1 MRKAI
6 FAVVITVIA
15 AAGLVVADYLAL
27 FGTQTRTRQDFIEL
41 RFRMIDEKTGAP
53 VIDAHVKCFQR
64 NNQNAC
70 TQRDSGKLG
79 VISINVPVM
88 KNIESTWLFE
98 KNVKVQATR
107 DPKLQVLFFH
117 QDYASP
123 VETIMIPDL
132 PQLAGKVITVPM
144 PESIR
149 NK

>member
-1 MRKAI
+1 MRKVIIAGI
-6 FAVVITVIA
+6 IILIAV
-15 AAGLVVADYLAL
+15 AGLVVADYFAL
-27 FGTQTRTRQDFIEL
+27 FGMQTQVKQDFIEL
-41 RFRMIDEKTGAP
+41 RFRMVDEKTGAP

-70 TQRDSGKLG
+70 TQRDSDKLG
-79 VISINVPVM
+79 VISINIPVT
-88 KNIESTWLFE
+88 KIIERTYLFE
-98 KNVKVQATR
+98 KDVTLQETQ

-123 VETIMIPDL
+123 VETIMIPEL
-132 PQLAGKVITVPM
+132 PELTGKVMTVPM

>member
-6 FAVVITVIA
+6 IAVVITVIA
-15 AAGLVVADYLAL
+15 VAGLVVADYFAL
-27 FGTQTRTRQDFIEL
+27 FGTHSWVRQDFIEL

-70 TQRDSGKLG
+70 TQRDSGKPG
-79 VISINVPVM
+79 VISINIPVT
-88 KNIESTWLFE
+88 KIIESTWLFE
-98 KNVKVQATR
+98 KNVELQATQ

-123 VETIMIPDL
+123 VETIMIPEL
-132 PQLAGKVITVPM
+132 PELAGKLITVPM

-149 NK
+149 NM